1 MRENCQRRCRLAYRS
16 AMNELFLETLATPL
30 GPMLLV
36 TDEAGNARAAEWE
49 DCQARMLGPLRR
61 HCGIEFAQLERRAAP
76 SAVRRALEAYFD
88 GQLDAIDEVRAQ
100 AGGTPFQREVWA
112 ALRDIPTGHAI
123 TYATL
128 ASKLGKPKAVR
139 AVGTANGANPISVIV
154 PCHRV
159 VGSDGSLTG
168 YGGGIERKRWLLAH
182 EGALPDQSR
191 GSPGSI
197 QPIWPSVRR

>member
-1 MRENCQRRCRLAYRS
+1 MDEFL
-16 AMNELFLETLATPL
+16 LETLATPL

-49 DCQARMLGPLRR
+49 DCQSRMLAPLRR
-61 HCGIEFAQLERRAAP
+61 QYGIDFTQLGRRTVP
-76 SAVRRALEAYFD
+76 SAVRRALEAYFE
-88 GQLDAIDEVRAQ
+88 GRLDAINGVRAQ

-112 ALRDIPTGHAI
+112 ALRDIPTGHTI

-128 ASKLGKPKAVR
+128 ASLLGRPKAVR
-139 AVGTANGANPISVIV
+139 AVGTANGSNPISVIV

-159 VGSDGSLTG
+159 VGADGSLTG

-182 EGALPDQSR
+182 EGALPGQSR
-191 GSPGSI
+191 RSPGSI
-197 QPIWPSVRR
+197 QPIWPSARR